1 MDLVIQEYIMQEKTR
16 QLKEEGYLLIR
27 NFFPK
32 NKIDDIREKSELVF
46 KIQFERFGYKDD
58 YKTNKIRLFNEH
70 PNVFINCG
78 KIIQQGLIELYS
90 LSVDDK
96 LIDELKSLGLEFPN
110 LCTRPVLFF
119 NHPRL
124 AKEER
129 YYKTP
134 LHQDWPSMKSSSD
147 SLVVWV
153 PLVDITKDL
162 GPVIFYPGTHTLG
175 DISDSTSGGFATI
188 ENYDLSE
195 YNPIQ
200 PEINAGDVVIFSTFL
215 VHKSG
220 DIINDEI
227 RWSCHLR
234 YTNMMDKD
242 FIGRDFP
249 NPYVY
254 KPEIQK

>member
-1 MDLVIQEYIMQEKTR
+1 
-16 QLKEEGYLLIR
+16 
-27 NFFPK
+27 
-32 NKIDDIREKSELVF
+32 
-46 KIQFERFGYKDD
+46 
-58 YKTNKIRLFNEH
+58 
-70 PNVFINCG
+70 
-78 KIIQQGLIELYS
+78 
-90 LSVDDK
+90 
-96 LIDELKSLGLEFPN
+96 
-110 LCTRPVLFF
+110 
-119 NHPRL
+119 
-124 AKEER
+124 
-129 YYKTP
+129 
-134 LHQDWPSMKSSSD
+134 MKSSSD

-153 PLVDITKDL
+153 PLVDVTKDL
-162 GPVIFYPGTHTLG
+162 GPVILYPGTHTLG

-188 ENYDLSE
+188 ENYDLSK
-195 YNPIQ
+195 YNQIQ
-200 PEINAGDVVIFSTFL
+200 PEVNAGDVVIFSTFL

>member
-1 MDLVIQEYIMQEKTR
+1 MDLVIQEYAMQEKIK
-16 QLKEEGYLLIR
+16 QLREEGYLLLR
-27 NFFPK
+27 DFFPREM
-32 NKIDDIREKSELVF
+32 IDHIREKSESVF
-46 KIQFERFGYKDD
+46 NIQFGRFGYNED

-70 PNVFINCG
+70 PDVFINCG

-90 LSVDDK
+90 LSVNDK
-96 LIDELKSLGLEFPN
+96 LVNELKGLGLDFPN

-134 LHQDWPSMKSSSD
+134 LHQDWPSMKASSD

-153 PLVDITKDL
+153 PLVDVTRDL
-162 GPVIFYPGTHTLG
+162 GPVILYPGTHKLG
-175 DISDSTSGGFATI
+175 DISDSVNGGFATI

-195 YNPIQ
+195 YSEIQ
-200 PEINAGDVVIFSTFL
+200 PEVNVGDIVIFSTFL
-215 VHKSG
+215 VHRSG
-220 DIINDEI
+220 DITNDEI

-234 YTNMMDKD
+234 YTNMMDQD
-242 FIGRDFP
+242 FIERNFP
-249 NPYVY
+249 NPYLY